1 MKNKIHCFVN
11 HIYPRRL
18 YVVITDSALLLNKHF
33 INRECDKEISQMDF
47 DSCKAITFRCT
58 YRIDKKYGICVA
70 FSKKKYMT
78 IREMAHEAL
87 HVATAIHKDLG
98 ISMGFGLGEDET
110 CAYITGWA
118 ADCMNKVK
126 TNNFDYEKI

>member
-58 YRIDKKYGICVA
+58 YRIDKKYGICRGIEIDRWLWEHEDVINYVILDDD
-70 FSKKKYMT
+70 SDMLLSQKKHFIKT
-78 IREMAHEAL
+78 HAL
-87 HVATAIHKDLG
+87 RG
-98 ISMGFGLGEDET
+98 ISKRD
-110 CAYITGWA
+110 
-118 ADCMNKVK
+118 V
-126 TNNFDYEKI
+126 EKAIKILNS